1 MKRKKIKRHVR
12 NGIIIGITFM
22 ASYLVFAS
30 VGIIAL
36 PEWDFTW
43 CPIQICMFVVGM
55 AWILLFGEAN
65 GATNSYEKD
74 EWDDEIWDI

>member
-1 MKRKKIKRHVR
+1 MKKKIKRCLR
-12 NGIIIGITFM
+12 KWMLIGITLM

-55 AWILLFGEAN
+55 AWMHLFGEAN
-65 GATNSYEKD
+65 GAAIIYEED

>member
-1 MKRKKIKRHVR
+1 MKKKIKRCLR
-12 NGIIIGITFM
+12 KWILIGITLM

-65 GATNSYEKD
+65 GATNSYEED